1 MKKAVFL
8 SLIVM
13 LSALVAGPASATHFN
28 NPVLEADC
36 AGWSVSG
43 EIVLGY
49 ESNTLTYYV
58 ELYEGMTLVE
68 EYSGS
73 EDFLKSI
80 DPSPLFNYSGMWSSE
95 LCGEYMAKVALEV
108 TSGGELQ
115 AREELTTSFICE
127 CPPPPGECTGT
138 PGYWKNHRDMWPVDE
153 LTVGGQLFTRAELME
168 IFNWPA
174 RHDKRI
180 KLFHHLVAA
189 KLNVLRGATYEGI
202 DGAISDADDFLAM
215 YPLGSEIDK
224 ATERMIEGL
233 KAPLEMFN
241 ESAPCGET
249 IDSYESDVIMFGA
262 SPDDD
267 REEKTW
273 GGIKSIYRK

>member
-115 AREELTTSFICE
+115 AREELTASFICE

>member
-28 NPVLEADC
+28 NPVLNADC
-36 AGWSVSG
+36 EGWSVSG
-43 EIVLGY
+43 EVVLGY

-58 ELYEGMTLVE
+58 ELYEGMTLIE
-68 EYSGS
+68 EYTGS
-73 EDFLKSI
+73 EDFLKSM
-80 DPSPLFNYSGMWSSE
+80 DPSPLFSYSGMWSSE
-95 LCGEYMAKVALEV
+95 LCGEYMAKVMLEV
-108 TSGGELQ
+108 TSGGQIQ
-115 AREELTTSFICE
+115 ATEELTVTFVCE
-127 CPPPPGECTGT
+127 CPPPSDECTGT

-153 LTVGGQLFTRAELME
+153 LMVGGQLFTKMELIE

-174 RHDKRI
+174 NQFKQI

-189 KLNVLRGATYEGI
+189 KLNFIKGATYEGI
-202 DGAISDADDFLAM
+202 EDAISAADDFLVM
-215 YPLGSEIDK
+215 YPLGSEIDNTARK
-224 ATERMIEGL
+224 MIDGL

-262 SPDDD
+262 SPDD
-267 REEKTW
+267 EKDEKSW
-273 GGIKSIYRK
+273 GGIKNIYKK